1 MPAVEPHGL
10 FQKFAIAARADPKK
24 AAVLAALLLLMGL
37 AWTRWVTSEGPARA
51 SAATVRPPVAV
62 TSDSPKPTTKVSSG
76 KLLREWAKGPVGA
89 LSRNLFYINPALFPP
104 DGTKSASSVV
114 VEHGFWDELAKSLA
128 WRSEEE
134 SKRQQRVDAFKW
146 QAAQLHLQSIL
157 LDAQQPKALVD
168 GQLLKEGDMV
178 ANFRV
183 LKISARGIVLER
195 EGIKLEVQFK

>member
-1 MPAVEPHGL
+1 MPVVEPQGL

-24 AAVLAALLLLMGL
+24 AAVLAALLLLLGL
-37 AWTRWVTSEGPARA
+37 AWTRWLTSEGPARA
-51 SAATVRPPVAV
+51 SAVVVHPQVAV
-62 TSDSPKPTTKVSSG
+62 TSDSLAPTTKVSTAN
-76 KLLREWAKGPVGA
+76 LLREWTKGPVGA
-89 LSRNLFYINPALFPP
+89 LSRNLFFINPALFPS
-104 DGTKSASSVV
+104 DGTKSASAVV

-134 SKRQQRVDAFKW
+134 GKRQQRVDAFKW

-157 LDAQQPKALVD
+157 LDSQQPKALVD
-168 GQLLKEGDMV
+168 GQLLKEGDVV

-183 LKISARGIVLER
+183 LKIQARGIVLER

>member
-1 MPAVEPHGL
+1 MPAMESQGML
-10 FQKFAIAARADPKK
+10 QKFAIAARADPKK
-24 AAVLAALLLLMGL
+24 GSALALLLLLMGL
-37 AWTRWVTSEGPARA
+37 AWTRWLTSEGPARA
-51 SAATVRPPVAV
+51 SAMIVHPPISI
-62 TSDSPKPTTKVSSG
+62 TSDSSTPTTKVSSVN
-76 KLLREWAKGPVGA
+76 LLREWAKGPVGA
-89 LSRNLFYINPALFPP
+89 LSRNLFYINPALFPL
-104 DGTKSASSVV
+104 DGTKSAGAVV

-134 SKRQQRVDAFKW
+134 GKRQQRVDALKW

-168 GQLLKEGDMV
+168 GQLLKEGDVV